1 MSTRKLF
8 DRLGLR
14 PVVALGLLLTVCA
27 CSVDDD
33 RAVAEAATTLSQA
46 ERAARALLANLT
58 LEQKVGQMI
67 QGEISEVTPEDLRKY
82 GLGSVLN
89 GGGSFPSGNKHA
101 SVEDWLQ
108 LANDYYLASID
119 TSEGN
124 AGIPVMWGTDA
135 VHGHNNVIGATIF
148 PHNIGL
154 GAAADPQLV
163 AAISAATARE
173 VKATGIDWVFAPTV
187 AVDKDYRWGRT
198 YESYSSDPD
207 LVASYAGGM
216 VEAMQQEGILATA
229 KHFVGDGGTHTGE
242 DRGDTRLPLDVLLAE
257 HGAGYGPAIDAGV
270 MTVMA
275 SFNRWNGEKVHGNK
289 QLLTD
294 VLRGDL
300 GFEGFVVS
308 DWNGIG
314 EVAGCTDDSCPRA
327 INAGIDM
334 VMVPEDW
341 LSALNNIVAQVKS
354 GEIAESRIDEAVLR
368 ILTVKFASGLMQRGL
383 PSEAVASYRD
393 QIGHPDHR
401 QLARDAVRRSLVLL
415 KNEEQL
421 LPLDP
426 RGSYLVVGAAADDIG
441 TQSGG
446 WTISWQGTGNH
457 NTDFPGGTSIYE
469 GIRAQVAAAGGRVFR
484 AGLVPEGVTI
494 DAVIAVYGET
504 PYAEMQGDI
513 DTLAWQQPSYKDL
526 SLINSYK
533 ERGLPVVSV
542 LISGRPLWVNRE
554 VNASSAFVAAWLP
567 GSEGAGVA
575 DVLLRDKNGAVQ
587 YDFEGRL
594 PMAWPAADVNGEDNE
609 LPVVAYAFERG
620 YGLNSGSQVTVAAL
634 EEDPLSAPPM
644 NTYPIFAGSARD
656 PWRLFVGNA
665 SNWSLASGPRGVVT
679 DDKALAVSVIDYQV
693 QEDARRIIWSG
704 YGEAPSQL
712 YFGAETS
719 LNLVP
724 IAEEGGVILLEMRVN
739 QVPDARVAIRM
750 DCEWPCTGELDVTEE
765 FSQMPVAAWQR
776 VAIPLDCFAA
786 AGTDLN
792 AVDVPLVISTAG
804 ALTLDLAEVT
814 ITDDSADAQRVACSA
829 ESLVGVNPKEA

>member
-1 MSTRKLF
+1 MT
-8 DRLGLR
+8 
-14 PVVALGLLLTVCA
+14 P
-27 CSVDDD
+27 
-33 RAVAEAATTLSQA
+33 AEIAAA
-46 ERAARALLANLT
+46 ELLATLT

-89 GGGSFPSGNKHA
+89 GGGSFPSGNKH
-101 SVEDWLQ
+101 STVEDWLQ
-108 LANDYYLASID
+108 VANDYYLASID
-119 TSEGN
+119 TREGN
-124 AGIPVMWGTDA
+124 AGIPVIWGTDA

-187 AVDKDYRWGRT
+187 AVAKDYRWGRT

-229 KHFVGDGGTHTGE
+229 KHFVGDGGTHLGD

-300 GFEGFVVS
+300 GFDGFVVS

-314 EVAGCTDDSCPRA
+314 EVAGCTDDSCPKA

-341 LSALNNIVAQVKS
+341 LSALKNIVAQVKS

-368 ILTVKFASGLMQRGL
+368 ILTVKFASGLMERGL
-383 PSEAVASYRD
+383 PSEAVAPYRS
-393 QIGHPDHR
+393 QIGHPEHR

-415 KNEEQL
+415 KNEQQL

-426 RGSYLVVGAAADDIG
+426 RGNYLVVGAAADNIG
-441 TQSGG
+441 MQSGG
-446 WTISWQGTGNH
+446 WTISWQGTGNQ

-484 AGLVPEGVTI
+484 EGLVPEGVAL

-513 DTLAWQQPSYKDL
+513 DTLAWQQPNFTDL
-526 SLINSYK
+526 SLIDRYAQA
-533 ERGLPVVSV
+533 GLPVVSV

-554 VNASSAFVAAWLP
+554 INASSAFVAAWLP
-567 GSEGAGVA
+567 GSEGTGVA
-575 DVLLRDKNGAVQ
+575 DVLLRDKSGAVQ
-587 YDFEGRL
+587 YDFVGRL
-594 PMAWPAADVNGEDNE
+594 PMAWPAADINADDHE
-609 LPVVAYAFERG
+609 LPVRAYAFERG
-620 YGLNSGSQVTVAAL
+620 YGLDSGSVVAVGAL
-634 EEDPLSAPPM
+634 AEDALSAPPS
-644 NTYPIFAGSARD
+644 NTHPVFAGSSRN

-665 SNWSLASGPRGVVT
+665 SNWSVISGPRGVAT
-679 DDKALAVSVIDYQV
+679 DDEALAVSVIDYKV
-693 QEDARRIIWSG
+693 QEDARRITWSG
-704 YGEAPSQL
+704 YGETPSQL
-712 YFGAETS
+712 YFGAEEPV
-719 LNLVP
+719 NLVSM
-724 IAEEGGVILLEMRVN
+724 AEKGAVVLLEMRIN
-739 QVPDARVAIRM
+739 EVPDAPVSMRM
-750 DCEWPCTGELDVTEE
+750 DCVWPCSGELDVTKQL
-765 FSQMPVAAWQR
+765 SQMPIAAWQR

-792 AVDVPLVISTAG
+792 AVDVPFLISTAG
-804 ALTLDLAEVT
+804 SMELDLAEVT
-814 ITDDSADAQRVACSA
+814 ITGESGDAQRVACPL
-829 ESLVGVNPKEA
+829 ESMVGVDPEEA

>member
-1 MSTRKLF
+1 MFTWKLF
-8 DRLGLR
+8 THLNLRL
-14 PVVALGLLLTVCA
+14 VAALGLLAAVCA
-27 CSVDDD
+27 CSVDED
-33 RAVAEAATTLSQA
+33 RAGAEIANPLSEA
-46 ERAARALLANLT
+46 EHAARVLLATLT

-101 SVEDWLQ
+101 TVEDWLQ
-108 LANDYYLASID
+108 LANDYYLASTD

-154 GAAADPQLV
+154 GAAADPTLV

-187 AVDKDYRWGRT
+187 AVAQDYRWGRT
-198 YESYSSDPD
+198 YESYSSDPA

-242 DRGDTRLPLDVLLAE
+242 DRGDTRLPLDVLLSE

-314 EVAGCTDDSCPRA
+314 EVAGCTDDSCPKA

-341 LSALNNIVAQVKS
+341 LSALENIVAQVKS
-354 GEIAESRIDEAVLR
+354 GEITESRIDEAVLR
-368 ILTVKFASGLMQRGL
+368 ILTVKFASGLMERGL

-415 KNEEQL
+415 KNENQL

-426 RGSYLVVGAAADDIG
+426 RGNYLVVGAAADNIG
-441 TQSGG
+441 MQSGG
-446 WTISWQGTGNH
+446 WTISWQGTGNQ

-469 GIRAQVAAAGGRVFR
+469 GIRAQVTAAGGRVFR
-484 AGLVPEGVTI
+484 EGLVPEGVAL

-513 DTLAWQQPSYKDL
+513 DTLAWQQPNFTDL
-526 SLINSYK
+526 SLISSYADA
-533 ERGLPVVSV
+533 GLPVVSV

-554 VNASSAFVAAWLP
+554 INASSAFVAAWLP
-567 GSEGAGVA
+567 GSEGEGVA
-575 DVLLRDKNGAVQ
+575 DVLLRDKAGAVQ
-587 YDFEGRL
+587 FDFVGRL
-594 PMAWPAADVNGEDNE
+594 PMAWPAADINADGHE
-609 LPVVAYAFERG
+609 LPVRAYAFERG
-620 YGLNSGSQVTVAAL
+620 YGLDSGSVVAVAAL
-634 EEDPLSAPPM
+634 AEDALSAPPS
-644 NTYPIFAGSARD
+644 NTHPVFAGSSRN

-665 SNWSLASGPRGVVT
+665 SNWSVVSGPRGVAT
-679 DDKALAVSVIDYQV
+679 DDEALAVSVIDYRV
-693 QEDARRIIWSG
+693 QADARRITWSG

-712 YFGAETS
+712 YFGADEPV
-719 LNLVP
+719 NLVSM
-724 IAEEGGVILLEMRVN
+724 AEAGAVVLLEMRIN
-739 QVPDARVAIRM
+739 EMPDARVAIRM
-750 DCEWPCTGELDVTEE
+750 DCVWPCTGELDVTEQL
-765 FSQMPVAAWQR
+765 SQMPTAAWQR
-776 VAIPLDCFAA
+776 LAIPLDCFAA

-792 AVDVPLVISTAG
+792 AVDVPFLISTAG
-804 ALTLDLAEVT
+804 ALELDLAEVT
-814 ITDDSADAQRVACSA
+814 ITEDSGDAQSIPCSA
-829 ESLVGVNPKEA
+829 ESLVGVDPEEA